1 LTAGDYPDAPAFYT
15 FVIGASQFVAN
26 SGDLGQGAGPISLGL
41 TGLPEAHHNAQ
52 HDDPIPRRTPT
63 PLRSPRGASLR
74 PTTVTLELPDVT
86 KRPQKSA
93 AFYFAAWIQSEDR
106 NMKFDDF
113 PASALMNITTRP
125 PLVFVRGEGSW
136 LWDHEGKRYL
146 DFVQGWAV
154 NCLGHSPA
162 VITNALVEQSRKLIT
177 PSPAFYNEPS
187 MRLAK
192 CIVEHS
198 CFQRVFFTNS
208 GAEANEGA
216 IKLARKWGALNKGG
230 AYEIITFEDSFHG
243 RTLATMSA
251 SGKPQF
257 RELFEPKVPGFPK
270 AKLND
275 LASVERLITDK
286 TVAVMLEPIQGETGV
301 IIATDG
307 FMGDLRALTQQRGL
321 LLIVDEIQTGVGRT
335 GKLWGYEH
343 SGVVPDIMTLG
354 KGLGGGVPLAA
365 LVAKEK
371 VSCFEPGDQGGTF
384 NGNPLMAA
392 VGCAIMDVMLA
403 PGFLQAVEERGA
415 YLMKGLSD
423 LSARLG
429 LGEVRGRGLLV
440 ALDLKHDIAT
450 RLVDI
455 ARDDGLLLNAPR
467 PNLLRF
473 MPALTLSREETDIML
488 TMLEDG
494 LRRVMKS

>member
-1 LTAGDYPDAPAFYT
+1 
-15 FVIGASQFVAN
+15 
-26 SGDLGQGAGPISLGL
+26 
-41 TGLPEAHHNAQ
+41 
-52 HDDPIPRRTPT
+52 
-63 PLRSPRGASLR
+63 
-74 PTTVTLELPDVT
+74 
-86 KRPQKSA
+86 
-93 AFYFAAWIQSEDR
+93 
-106 NMKFDDF
+106 MKFDDF
-113 PASALMNITTRP
+113 PAKALMEITTRP
-125 PLVFVRGEGSW
+125 PLVFVRGEGAW

-154 NCLGHSPA
+154 NCLGHSPE
-162 VITNALVEQSRKLIT
+162 VITRALAEQSRKLIT

-187 MRLAK
+187 MQLAQR
-192 CIVEHS
+192 IVEHS

-216 IKLARKWGALNKGG
+216 IKLARKWGAKNKHG
-230 AYEIITFEDSFHG
+230 AFEIITFEDSFHG

-257 RELFEPKVPGFPK
+257 RDLFEPKVPGFPK

-275 LASVERLITDK
+275 LASVESLITDR

-301 IIATDG
+301 IIATDA
-307 FMGDLRALTQQRGL
+307 FMRDLRELTRKRGL

-335 GKLWGYEH
+335 GKLWGYEY
-343 SGVVPDIMTLG
+343 SGVEPDIMTLG

-365 LVAKEK
+365 LVAKEN

-392 VGCAIMDVMLA
+392 VGCAIMDTILK
-403 PGFLQAVEERGA
+403 PEFLNGVLTGGA
-415 YLMKGLSD
+415 YLMDKLAA
-423 LSARLG
+423 LSARHN

-440 ALDLKHDIAT
+440 ALDLKRDIAA
-450 RLVDI
+450 RMVEI

-473 MPALTLSREETDIML
+473 MPALNLSQEETDSML
-488 TMLEDG
+488 LTLEG
-494 LRRVMKS
+494 ALRKVAQAWRQRSPADQ